1 MAIVNTSLKGK
12 VALVTG
18 GARGLAEYE
27 ALALAEA
34 GAALSLID
42 IDLPGAK
49 KMAQKLASASGVK
62 AIALKCDITVPAE
75 IQAAVDATI
84 KQLGSVDILVNNAG
98 WAKRVPLI
106 ETTLEDWNHM
116 IDVNLKGAFL
126 CTQVVARQMIKQGR
140 GGKIVNIDSIAGKF
154 GEPDRGAY
162 CASKGG
168 LHQITKVSAVEFG
181 QYDIHVNGVGVGLF
195 NAGMSAQ
202 TATVQPEFHKHMIGR
217 TVFKRPGK
225 PEEMGGITL
234 FLASSASDYITG
246 QTIYI
251 DGGITIH

>member
-1 MAIVNTSLKGK
+1 MAIVNTSLMGK
-12 VALVTG
+12 VAFVTG

-34 GAALSLID
+34 GADISLID
-42 IDLPGAK
+42 VDLPGAK
-49 KMAQKLASASGVK
+49 MMAQKLASATGVK
-62 AIALKCDITVPAE
+62 AIALKCDVTVPAE
-75 IQAAVDATI
+75 VQAAVDETV
-84 KQLGSVDILVNNAG
+84 KQLGGIDILVNNAG
-98 WAKRVPLI
+98 WAKRVRLI
-106 ETTLEDWNHM
+106 DTTLEDWDHM

-140 GGKIVNIDSIAGKF
+140 GGKIVNIDSIAGHF

-181 QYDIHVNGVGVGLF
+181 EHGIHVNGVGVGLF
-195 NAGMSAQ
+195 AAGMSAQ

-225 PEEMGGITL
+225 PEEMAGITL
-234 FLASSASDYITG
+234 FLASPASDYITG